1 MCIYESLYA
10 THTTET
16 YTKYIDIYAEAN
28 IPTFFCLQHLQFYEE
43 ILIHYQCKWWKH
55 VARMEDRLPLLA
67 FHYPSGH
74 SDLGTL
80 KQRREDEEHQVLEE
94 QALMD
99 LKGDSS

>member
-1 MCIYESLYA
+1 
-10 THTTET
+10 
-16 YTKYIDIYAEAN
+16 
-28 IPTFFCLQHLQFYEE
+28 
-43 ILIHYQCKWWKH
+43 

-67 FHYPSGH
+67 FHYPSGR